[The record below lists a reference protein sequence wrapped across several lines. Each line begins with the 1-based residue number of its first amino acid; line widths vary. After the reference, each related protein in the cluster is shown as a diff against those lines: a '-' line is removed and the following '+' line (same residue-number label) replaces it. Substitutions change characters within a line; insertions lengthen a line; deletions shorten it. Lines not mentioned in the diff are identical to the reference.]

1 MILVDTSVWID
12 FFLGKSTPF
21 RRELH
26 RLIENGV
33 EVGLTGIIYQ
43 EILQGIRSDIEH
55 KKTEKYL
62 KEFKYVVLSEPETF
76 RHAAAIFRA
85 CAKKG
90 KNIRKPLDVLI
101 AAQAIE
107 ADVELFHNDRDFN
120 QIASIEPLKIY
131 RLPPE

>member
-12 FFLGKSTPF
+12 FLIGRSSPF

-33 EVGLTGIIYQ
+33 EIGLTGIVYQ
-43 EILQGIRSDIEH
+43 EILQGIRSDIELR
-55 KKTEKYL
+55 KTDNYL
-62 KEFKYVVLSEPETF
+62 KEFKYVPLSEPETF

-85 CAKKG
+85 CTKG
-90 KNIRKPLDVLI
+90 GRRIRKPVDALI

-107 ADVELFHNDRDFN
+107 ADSELFHHDKDFD
-120 QIASIEPLKIY
+120 QIAAVEPLKLY